1 MHEARIEDTDAGRLP
16 ADDGWFILNLDE
28 IGWRTIP
35 GNGTWCIFESPNAP
49 SPTLGIGVHV
59 LAPGEPNGHYHRES
73 DQEGFLVIAGE
84 CLAIVEGHERRMRTW
99 DYLHCPPET
108 RHVLVS
114 AGDGPCVILAASS
127 RQFQKDGPWGFYGAD
142 ETARRYKASS
152 PEDTQDGE
160 IAYARF
166 PPSRPARYRDGLLPR

>member
-49 SPTLGIGVHV
+49 SPTLGIGVHI

-84 CLAIVEGHERRMRTW
+84 CLAIVEGQERRIRTW
-99 DYLHCPPET
+99 DYLHCPPGTT
-108 RHVLVS
+108 RITLG
-114 AGDGPCVILAASS
+114 AGDEPCAILMVGTRTPHSTTHYPADPVAA
-127 RQFQKDGPWGFYGAD
+127 RHGAAVAVA
-142 ETARRYKASS
+142 TNSAR
-152 PEDTQDGE
+152 E
-160 IAYARF
+160 AYAGR
-166 PPSRPARYRDGLLPR
+166 PPSQPARSPWPLSRAAQA